1 MFRFA
6 VGWGPGGV
14 VTEPFDGTDSVAPV
28 VFVALGDLLATA
40 VEEERLL
47 PERVLPEQEEP
58 ESMPRAARMSCLNFL
73 DLREFFLP

>member
-6 VGWGPGGV
+6 VSWRAGWSSYRI
-14 VTEPFDGTDSVAPV
+14 FDGTDSVAPV

-47 PERVLPEQEEP
+47 PERVLPEREEP
-58 ESMPRAARMSCLNFL
+58 ESMPRAARISFLKVL